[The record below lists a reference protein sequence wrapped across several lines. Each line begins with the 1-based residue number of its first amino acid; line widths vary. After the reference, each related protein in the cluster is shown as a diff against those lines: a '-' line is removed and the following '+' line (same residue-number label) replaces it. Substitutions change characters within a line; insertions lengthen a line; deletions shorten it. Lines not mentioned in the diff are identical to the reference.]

1 MTAHVI
7 PISSPV
13 QVPKMAQGTFPSILN
28 EVPED
33 SQR

>member
-13 QVPKMAQGTFPSILN
+13 QVLKMAQDTFPSILN

>member
-1 MTAHVI
+1 MIAHVI
-7 PISSPV
+7 PTSSPV
-13 QVPKMAQGTFPSILN
+13 QVLKMAQGTFPSILN